1 MFVHEI
7 YRKYVSNLRD
17 LYLNE
22 KLKKLFWNHNEQS
35 EFHETGNKTVYLH
48 FGKKKKDKIKVVYTI
63 RVCKLYIHHFIRS

>member
-17 LYLNE
+17 LDLNE

-35 EFHETGNKTVYLH
+35 EFHETGNKNSVLTLWE
-48 FGKKKKDKIKVVYTI
+48 KKDKIKVVYTI
-63 RVCKLYIHHFIRS
+63 RVCKLHIHYFI